1 MSTGSSERLKRR
13 KEIESAIATFPDF
26 PKKGILF
33 RDIFGVFKNP
43 KLTEHLLT
51 ELYLLI
57 YENISAIS
65 KIDAI
70 VGLDARGF
78 LFGPSLAVRLGCAFV
93 PARKAGKLPGDCYST
108 TYDLEY
114 GTATLE
120 LQRESLR
127 PNDRVVLIDDLLATG
142 GSLMAGVE
150 LVKKA
155 KAVPVAAVV
164 VMELQ
169 YLDGRTQLEAV
180 DVPVYTMF
188 TY

>member
-1 MSTGSSERLKRR
+1 MSTGSSERLKKR

-43 KLTEHLLT
+43 NLIEHLLT
-51 ELYLLI
+51 ELHLLI
-57 YENISAIS
+57 RENILASS

-78 LFGPSLAVRLGCAFV
+78 LFGPSLAVRMDCAFV
-93 PARKAGKLPGDCYST
+93 PVRKAGKLPGDCYSAN
-108 TYDLEY
+108 YDLEY

-120 LQRESLR
+120 LQCESFR
-127 PNDRVVLIDDLLATG
+127 PNDRVVLVDDLLATG
-142 GSLMAGVE
+142 GSLMASVE
-150 LVKKA
+150 LIKKA

-164 VMELQ
+164 VIELQ
-169 YLDGRTQLEAV
+169 NLDGRAKLETIG
-180 DVPVYTMF
+180 VPVYTVF
-188 TY
+188 TH